1 MKARPMNQII
11 ANQSLNASNASDDF
25 FTGSG
30 GLPEAAT
37 YHNTQSHGFF
47 AHIVKKPDKRSGNI
61 VMFQKCH
68 RITSLPYVIDLADE
82 RLDNYI
88 SQAEFLKPNRRVVN
102 IARLNLNFVDLDI
115 YHVDPTGEQFTTPT
129 QMAGALRIFCDDNN
143 LPQPS
148 ITAFSGRGLYIKY
161 LINTLPRQ
169 ALPRWNAVQ
178 RRLVDIF
185 RPFGADHQAKD
196 ASRVLRLMGT
206 TNTKSGEIV
215 RVLDVEQEDGKPK
228 VYDFEYLAREILETD
243 RGTIERNRAE
253 QEAKAARRAGFNVID
268 GGKQAGNTGGLKKLS
283 PMRLN
288 WDRLE
293 DVRKLADL
301 RGWTKSGIPK
311 GHREVYLFWV
321 TNFML
326 LSGATHPGQMF
337 HEVTALAREVCP
349 ALVPE
354 VRQSLSTL
362 YRKAQAHS
370 AGEKVEFNGKKFSP
384 LYTPKNQTL
393 IDYLNITPD
402 EERQLGTIISEA
414 EAADRHRKRERQ
426 RDETKRR
433 EAGAVERSS
442 YLETAEMK
450 RAHALL
456 LRAKGM
462 KQREIA
468 AEMGISIGAVNAY
481 LKSVT

>member
-1 MKARPMNQII
+1 MEQII
-11 ANQSLNASNASDDF
+11 TNQSLNASDDI

-47 AHIVKKPDKRSGNI
+47 AHIVKKPDKRSGNMGMI
-61 VMFQKCH
+61 QKCH
-68 RITSLPYVIDLADE
+68 RISSLALVIDLADE
-82 RLDNYI
+82 KLDNYI

-115 YHVDPTGEQFTTPT
+115 YNTDPRWNGFVSTP
-129 QMAGALRIFCDDNN
+129 QMAGAVRFYCYDNHI
-143 LPQPS
+143 LPPS
-148 ITAFSGRGLYIKY
+148 ITAFSGRGLYVKY
-161 LINTLPRQ
+161 LTNTLPRQ

-178 RRLVDIF
+178 RRLVELF
-185 RPFGADHQAKD
+185 QPFGADHRCKD

-206 TNTKSGEIV
+206 TNTKSNEIV
-215 RVLDVEQEDGKPK
+215 RVLDVEQENGKPK

-243 RGTIERNRAE
+243 RGTINRNRAE

-268 GGKQAGNTGGLKKLS
+268 GGKQGGNTGGLKKLN

-301 RGWTKSGIPK
+301 RGWTKNGIPE
-311 GHREVYLFWV
+311 GYREVYLFWA

-414 EAADRHRKRERQ
+414 EAADRHRKR
-426 RDETKRR
+426 DEVKRR
-433 EAGAVERSS
+433 EAGAVDRAR

-450 RAHALL
+450 RTHALL

-481 LKSVT
+481 LKSAT